1 MTLVDV
7 IGLIVLIMV
16 LRLAELPNML
26 IALIITLIIFEL
38 PSSRV
43 GIEKTPPRSY
53 VLAEIVCWLQTYFF
67 LLIIALVIWGFHAA
81 PIVTMIV
88 IIAAY
93 FGLIAVVGRAG

>member
-1 MTLVDV
+1 LTLVDV

-26 IALIITLIIFEL
+26 IAIIITLIIFEL

-43 GIEKTPPRSY
+43 GIERTPSAQLRT
-53 VLAEIVCWLQTYFF
+53 AEIVCWLQTYFF

-81 PIVTMIV
+81 PMVTWLV
-88 IIAAY
+88 IILAY
-93 FGLIAVVGRAG
+93 LGLLVVVGRAG